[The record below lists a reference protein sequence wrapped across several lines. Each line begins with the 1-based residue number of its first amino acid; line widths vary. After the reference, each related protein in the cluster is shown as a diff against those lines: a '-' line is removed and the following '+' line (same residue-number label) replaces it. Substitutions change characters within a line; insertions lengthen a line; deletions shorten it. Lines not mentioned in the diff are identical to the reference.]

1 MCMWL
6 TSFSMWRND
15 ASNGL
20 KRSIPASIPRPRRD
34 PAGGYRAPKTSALRA
49 PGLRD
54 PAGIRELAV
63 DGVGGADQPEVR
75 ERLREVAQ
83 VLAVGTELLG
93 VEPDVVRVPEHLLEH
108 EPRLLRVARAGEHF
122 CVPERAHVER
132 ALLAHHAVGR
142 GIADAVAEH
151 QRVLDEVVL
160 DRLQVESHLGS
171 VGLMNFIRGNI
182 SVEASSSVVPL
193 CWTNACCSGSQK
205 FV

>member
-20 KRSIPASIPRPRRD
+20 KRSIPPRFHALAGTPR
-34 PAGGYRAPKTSALRA
+34 GGYRAPKTPALRA
-49 PGLRD
+49 PCLRD

-75 ERLREVAQ
+75 ERLRKVAQ
-83 VLAVGTELLG
+83 VLGVGTELLG
-93 VEPDVVRVPEHLLEH
+93 VEPDLVRVPEHLLEH

-132 ALLAHHAVGR
+132 ALLAHHAVG
-142 GIADAVAEH
+142 GGVADAIAEH
-151 QRVLDEVVL
+151 ERVLDEVVL
-160 DRLQVESHLGS
+160 D
-171 VGLMNFIRGNI
+171 
-182 SVEASSSVVPL
+182 
-193 CWTNACCSGSQK
+193 
-205 FV
+205 